1 MSNDNIVSQ
10 NDEQNKNIKKE
21 LLYFKDDILKDIKIF
36 ETKLNSKYN
45 ESQQSIEQKL
55 KYYEEKIELL
65 TEKISTFSNSS
76 MQNTNLEERVDNL
89 YKFKSKINE
98 QVLKNEMK
106 LDSTYKD
113 LQDSIFKYDKLF
125 SDTVIYPGIIGNLC
139 KFKTFHEFMDY
150 LIIQISQLNDFKDKN
165 ILDLKSYKTK
175 LDNLIQSFKLQIDNI
190 TKSMTEFTTK
200 SVNECEFKINELL
213 KIYDEKMQNIRI
225 ENNKYFNKFNEEFNK
240 MKKDWDKILQ
250 IKKEIYYQFDVE
262 TSNMKESYNNV
273 ALKFEGYK
281 KEFNLIKN
289 RFTQLSEF
297 IKDVRFRVNLGNEIT
312 KRDVLN
318 LSNKIDFSKKQIYID
333 KPNESYKRLIKNMK
347 GSKFIDNWIIKYHKG
362 EKRLSNTGRKSV
374 INPNISDSFEKP
386 NENFY
391 KKFKRQKSVN
401 IGLIKKNF
409 LGNNFISNNQSLNI
423 FNNLLTP
430 QINNKIYE
438 EEDSEKKSNNLSQ
451 IIHNKISENNKE
463 DNFKIEK
470 TNFIINNN
478 NNNENKKSVNNN
490 ENNDKNEYNYNINNI
505 INNNISNNYNNYNY
519 DNNITEI
526 QKTSPKTINIV
537 NHNKI
542 EHFVDLSSE
551 AFKKFNPTNKTIL
564 RNKDS
569 DKRYYIRH
577 NVKFANSITNSPDKK
592 VFNSDNINDSYGKS
606 LIQSK
611 SYSVF
616 PTIYKNGRK
625 ELLSEEN
632 DEKKILK
639 GTTNSARN
647 YRTNKNESK
656 NLIYNQK
663 YLKIANTTKEKNKLF
678 KNKNEN
684 LVKTIK
690 QNNDSYTKNI
700 NNQVNENNDLQN
712 KNIGIVDS
720 NNSIL
725 NKSFLE
731 KNDNNLNIN
740 KTQNVLKNKFFSS
753 NLHEKD
759 FSDNYYYN
767 LMVNEDINRKS
778 ELKKSPKIF
787 YGNFK
792 KNN

>member
-1 MSNDNIVSQ
+1 V
-10 NDEQNKNIKKE
+10 
-21 LLYFKDDILKDIKIF
+21 
-36 ETKLNSKYN
+36 
-45 ESQQSIEQKL
+45 
-55 KYYEEKIELL
+55 
-65 TEKISTFSNSS
+65 
-76 MQNTNLEERVDNL
+76 
-89 YKFKSKINE
+89 
-98 QVLKNEMK
+98 
-106 LDSTYKD
+106 
-113 LQDSIFKYDKLF
+113 
-125 SDTVIYPGIIGNLC
+125 
-139 KFKTFHEFMDY
+139 
-150 LIIQISQLNDFKDKN
+150 
-165 ILDLKSYKTK
+165 
-175 LDNLIQSFKLQIDNI
+175 
-190 TKSMTEFTTK
+190 
-200 SVNECEFKINELL
+200 
-213 KIYDEKMQNIRI
+213 
-225 ENNKYFNKFNEEFNK
+225 
-240 MKKDWDKILQ
+240 
-250 IKKEIYYQFDVE
+250 
-262 TSNMKESYNNV
+262 
-273 ALKFEGYK
+273 
-281 KEFNLIKN
+281 
-289 RFTQLSEF
+289 
-297 IKDVRFRVNLGNEIT
+297 
-312 KRDVLN
+312 
-318 LSNKIDFSKKQIYID
+318 D
-333 KPNESYKRLIKNMK
+333 KPNESYKRLIKNIK
-347 GSKFIDNWIIKYHKG
+347 GSNFLENLINKYYKG
-362 EKRLSNTGRKSV
+362 ENNLSNIRRKSV
-374 INPNISDSFEKP
+374 INPIINNSFEKL
-386 NENFY
+386 NENFS

-401 IGLIKKNF
+401 IGLIKNND
-409 LGNNFISNNQSLNI
+409 LGNKLNSFHPLNI

-438 EEDSEKKSNNLSQ
+438 EEDSEKKNDNLSQ

-505 INNNISNNYNNYNY
+505 INNNISNNYNNNNY
-519 DNNITEI
+519 DYNITEI

-700 NNQVNENNDLQN
+700 NNQVNENNDFQN

-753 NLHEKD
+753 NSHEKD

-778 ELKKSPKIF
+778 ELKNSPKIF

>member
-297 IKDVRFRVNLGNEIT
+297 IKDVRFRANLGNEIT

-318 LSNKIDFSKKQIYID
+318 LSNKIDFSKKQFYID

-438 EEDSEKKSNNLSQ
+438 EEDSEKKNDNLSQ

-505 INNNISNNYNNYNY
+505 INNNINNNYNNYNY

-526 QKTSPKTINIV
+526 QKTSPKTINII

-592 VFNSDNINDSYGKS
+592 VFNSDNINDTYGKS

-753 NLHEKD
+753 NSHEKD